1 MIFFCS
7 GEKKYERSS
16 VKKKNWLYSYVR
28 RFLSVERLEAMSS
41 VFSCWISPLGV
52 SDDSSYEFLAY

>member
-16 VKKKNWLYSYVR
+16 VKKKELAVLVCTTIFECGMSSGDVQCIFLLDFAIR
-28 RFLSVERLEAMSS
+28 RF
-41 VFSCWISPLGV
+41 
-52 SDDSSYEFLAY
+52 